1 MHGIAFMLSSVYQ
14 TDRVMKY
21 MILLGRL
28 LFTWIF
34 LSSSLAHFSGAMI
47 EHAASKGV
55 PMASLLVPIA
65 GVLCLVGGLC
75 VLLGFKARFGA
86 WLLIIFLVPVTY
98 FMHDYW
104 NVADPMQHMQQMVNF
119 NKNLALMG
127 GALYIASYG
136 AGALSIDALLS
147 HNRHTSTITRGF
159 GTMHR
164 SNRVVPH

>member
-1 MHGIAFMLSSVYQ
+1 
-14 TDRVMKY
+14 MKY

-34 LSSSLAHFSGAMI
+34 LSSSLAHFSAQMI
-47 EHAASKGV
+47 DYAASKGV
-55 PMASLLVPIA
+55 PTASLLVPIA

-86 WLLIIFLVPVTY
+86 WLLILFLAPVNY

-104 NVADPMQHMQQMVNF
+104 NVADPMQHMQQMINF
-119 NKNLALMG
+119 NKNLSLVG
-127 GALYIASYG
+127 GALYIACFG

-147 HNRHTSTITRGF
+147 RNSHTPMITRGF

-164 SNRVVPH
+164 GRHAIGH

>member
-1 MHGIAFMLSSVYQ
+1 
-14 TDRVMKY
+14 MKY

-34 LSSSLAHFSGAMI
+34 LSSSIAHFSGPMI

-86 WLLIIFLVPVTY
+86 WLLILFLVPVTY

-119 NKNLALMG
+119 NKNMALIG
-127 GALYIASYG
+127 GALYIACYG
-136 AGALSIDALLS
+136 AGALSIDVLLS
-147 HNRHTSTITRGF
+147 HNRHTPMITRGF

-164 SNRVVPH
+164 GKQVATH